1 MTNYIYWDPAT
12 FYSNVKLDFSLDSGA
27 TWNIITTNA
36 TYTNGYYPW
45 TIPQT
50 SSTKCLIRASNSLNT
65 SLYDLSDA
73 VFTIKP
79 AITILTPNGGDVLGA
94 CTQTS
99 ITFEKSPAYSNANI
113 EYTLNGGSSWTSL
126 VANNNYGTA
135 NTTFTYNWSIPNL
148 SSTNVKIRV
157 YPTGNIQLGDS
168 SNAALTIKKAVT
180 IVQPAYGGTMQVG
193 TSYPIKWKSEGISNL
208 FDIAYTINGG
218 TTWTNIV
225 TAYNTATSTYN
236 WTVPNAVS
244 SNCKIRVRDNV
255 NSCKEDIS
263 QQAFIISATPAPLT
277 ITYPNGDEVI
287 QGCTLKNVTW
297 TETGTPAGS
306 YTLEYSV
313 DAGATWITF
322 ATSYTTT
329 IGSCPWYV
337 PNFYNNSNVLVRVS
351 ATGSTT
357 VRDVSDALFTLTKLP
372 PTTNTVNLTSCTSVV
387 YKTKTYTTSTIVR
400 DTIKTAT
407 GLCDSIYNIANII
420 IQKNTTTQSLNYS
433 GCQSVIYKGKTYT
446 SSITLNDTTKTLQ
459 GCDSVYN
466 TVYITV
472 YNITPITNT
481 QNFSGCKK
489 YIFNGITYT
498 TNTTLR
504 DTLRSVSYCDSIY
517 NVTNIIINTA
527 CVNYINTTF
536 TVNMVNY
543 LVTGNTIDTGGIR
556 IAGNFADLGIN
567 LPNWTPTSQLSKL
580 AKQGITDNWSITIP
594 IPDTSINKTLYFK
607 FVNTNWGKNE
617 GIDFGSELKNTTT
630 CSVNDGFGNYNR
642 FLKLPTKDSSVSYCW
657 ERCGLCNTTNNA
669 PIVTTGNITSKTS
682 SMVTV
687 GNNNLVATGGSTV
700 FYKGLLVST
709 NPLPN
714 IYNNTFNS
722 YFHYANPTLGTYS
735 VYIAGLYSNTQYY
748 VRAFA
753 SNEIGTTYGSVIPFV
768 LCDSAK
774 RDTLNLIGCDNVIY
788 NGNTYASS
796 TIKRDTLK
804 TTLGC
809 DSIYR
814 VANITVKPISA
825 SYQSATICADALP
838 YTWNGNTYN
847 AAGNYTANFTNAVGC
862 DSTANLKLIVNALPV
877 ISIASP
883 TNCVGTANINLTG
896 ASNALQIVWQNNGS
910 TVNTKTPTAAAFGTT
925 VAGGNPTSTLPN
937 ALNGPSSV
945 FVDKNGVLYVG
956 DLNNARIQRFAV
968 GNLNATTVAG
978 SGTIGVGLH
987 QFNSPSGVIVNDSNN
1002 VYVGDFGNHRVT
1014 KWLPN
1019 ANIGIV
1025 VAGGN
1030 GSTNTSNAF
1039 NGVADIF
1046 VDAANNIYVAD
1057 QNNHRIQKWAPGAT
1071 SGVTVA
1077 GGNGAGSANNQINLP
1092 TAVFV
1097 DAAGNVYVGDYGNK
1111 RVTKW
1116 TVGATSGVTVAG
1128 GNGAGAAN
1136 NQIDLLVG
1144 LYVDAIGNVYVAD
1157 QNNHRIQKWVVGAT
1171 TGITVAGGNGA
1182 GSAANQFKFPK
1193 DIYIDTAGA
1202 MYIPDNWNQRVQKW
1216 LQSINTSYIP
1226 TTAGVYTA
1234 IVTNNSGCVAT
1245 SNAITIGSSATPT
1258 NSVIASATTICYGEK
1273 VTFTATANNGGSS
1286 PQYQWFKNN
1295 NTVGTNANI
1304 YTDSLLNNSDSVW
1317 CVLTSNSPCATSTT
1331 AKSNVVLMN
1340 VSNTIS
1346 GNIKHPTKGNIATV
1360 TAKLIGTTNNTLL
1373 ASGSYSFNCLA
1384 ASTIGTIRL
1393 SKNND
1398 IAKAN
1403 GVTSVDVLLIQRHI
1417 LNTTKLNSPYKLIA
1431 ADVDGN
1437 KAINSVDVL
1446 RMKRLIL
1453 GTDTTFTSST
1463 KGNRLW
1469 EFVDSAYV
1477 FPDTT
1482 NPFPFKDSITLNN
1495 LTSNRTNQTFIGVK
1509 LGDVNYDWNPVIAR
1523 QFNAN
1528 SLQLSYS
1535 INNEES
1541 RNENSIVR
1549 IPITVSNF
1557 KNIAAMQYTLHFDNK
1572 DYEFIGIENNELNID
1587 FNEKQANKNGNIAML
1602 WTDKNAEAITLNDG
1616 TKLFTLVLKN
1626 KRMRSNTS
1634 LEINSDITN
1643 VEAWD
1648 KDFIQRNILL
1658 NKILNSTE
1666 GMLGCEMWSFS
1677 PNPTS
1682 NFIKVN
1688 MFCKTNK
1695 NITIQLTNV
1704 QGKIL
1709 LQKGFEAVKGSNVL
1723 MINLKEHNQIPTGVY
1738 YIKAIGLSGEDV
1750 KKIIVE

>member
-1 MTNYIYWDPAT
+1 VPGTNYLVRVYDYNNSCKSDVSNTNFAVTPATPLLTTPNGGEVWWSGMTNYIYWDPAT

-36 TYTNGYYPW
+36 TYTNGFYPW

-65 SLYDLSDA
+65 SLYDISDA

-79 AITILTPNGGDVLGA
+79 AITILTPNGGDLLGA

-113 EYTLNGGSSWTSL
+113 EYTLNGGTSWTSL

-148 SSTNVKIRV
+148 SSSNVKIRV

-236 WTVPNAVS
+236 WTVPNAIS
-244 SNCKIRVRDNV
+244 TNCKIRVRDNV

-277 ITYPNGDEVI
+277 ITYPNGGEVI
-287 QGCTLKNVTW
+287 QGCTLKNITW

-337 PNFYNNSNVLVRVS
+337 PNFYTSSNVLVRVS
-351 ATGSTT
+351 ASGSTT
-357 VRDVSDALFTLTKLP
+357 VRDVSDALFTLNKSLS
-372 PTTNTVNLTSCTSVV
+372 TTNTVNLSSCTSVV

-407 GLCDSIYNIANII
+407 GLCDSIYNIANIN

-459 GCDSVYN
+459 GCDSIYN

-481 QNFSGCKK
+481 QNLSGCKK

-504 DTLRSVSYCDSIY
+504 DTLRGISNCDSVY
-517 NVTNIIINTA
+517 NIINITINTN
-527 CVNYINTTF
+527 CVNYINTVF

-567 LPNWTPTSQLSKL
+567 LPNWTPTSQLCKL
-580 AKQGITDNWSITIP
+580 TKQGSSDNWSITIS
-594 IPDTSINKTLYFK
+594 IPDTSISKTLYFK

-630 CSVNDGFGNYNR
+630 CAVNDGFGNYNR

-657 ERCGLCNTTNNA
+657 ERCGLCNTTANA
-669 PIVTTGNITSKTS
+669 PTVTTGSITSTTS

-687 GNNNLVATGGSTV
+687 GNNNLIATGGSTV

-735 VYIAGLYSNTQYY
+735 AYIAGLYSNTQYY

-753 SNEIGTTYGSVIPFV
+753 SNEIGTTYGNVIPFI
-768 LCDSAK
+768 LCDTAK
-774 RDTLNLIGCDNVIY
+774 TDSVKLMGCGSVFY
-788 NGNTYASS
+788 NGNIYNTS

-809 DSIYR
+809 DSVYKVI
-814 VANITVKPISA
+814 NISVQNNT
-825 SYQSATICADALP
+825 ATNQTQNL
-838 YTWNGNTYN
+838 
-847 AAGNYTANFTNAVGC
+847 FGC
-862 DSTANLKLIVNALPV
+862 DSIVYNGKTYTSSKVIIDTLKTILGCDSVYKTSNISISNTPIITAINHNIASYIGGSITFNISVLNAANFMWAGPNGFSANTQNPTVFIGGNVNAGTYYITISNGTCFLYDSIIVTINNNSYTINGRIISPLNKLINNTAINITGAVNA
-877 ISIASP
+877 
-883 TNCVGTANINLTG
+883 
-896 ASNALQIVWQNNGS
+896 
-910 TVNTKTPTAAAFGTT
+910 NTLSF
-925 VAGGNPTSTLPN
+925 
-937 ALNGPSSV
+937 
-945 FVDKNGVLYVG
+945 
-956 DLNNARIQRFAV
+956 
-968 GNLNATTVAG
+968 
-978 SGTIGVGLH
+978 
-987 QFNSPSGVIVNDSNN
+987 
-1002 VYVGDFGNHRVT
+1002 
-1014 KWLPN
+1014 
-1019 ANIGIV
+1019 
-1025 VAGGN
+1025 
-1030 GSTNTSNAF
+1030 
-1039 NGVADIF
+1039 
-1046 VDAANNIYVAD
+1046 
-1057 QNNHRIQKWAPGAT
+1057 
-1071 SGVTVA
+1071 
-1077 GGNGAGSANNQINLP
+1077 
-1092 TAVFV
+1092 
-1097 DAAGNVYVGDYGNK
+1097 
-1111 RVTKW
+1111 
-1116 TVGATSGVTVAG
+1116 VGA
-1128 GNGAGAAN
+1128 
-1136 NQIDLLVG
+1136 
-1144 LYVDAIGNVYVAD
+1144 Y
-1157 QNNHRIQKWVVGAT
+1157 
-1171 TGITVAGGNGA
+1171 
-1182 GSAANQFKFPK
+1182 KF
-1193 DIYIDTAGA
+1193 
-1202 MYIPDNWNQRVQKW
+1202 DN
-1216 LQSINTSYIP
+1216 
-1226 TTAGVYTA
+1226 
-1234 IVTNNSGCVAT
+1234 
-1245 SNAITIGSSATPT
+1245 
-1258 NSVIASATTICYGEK
+1258 
-1273 VTFTATANNGGSS
+1273 
-1286 PQYQWFKNN
+1286 
-1295 NTVGTNANI
+1295 
-1304 YTDSLLNNSDSVW
+1304 
-1317 CVLTSNSPCATSTT
+1317 
-1331 AKSNVVLMN
+1331 LMN
-1340 VSNTIS
+1340 
-1346 GNIKHPTKGNIATV
+1346 GNYLLK
-1360 TAKLIGTTNNTLL
+1360 AK
-1373 ASGSYSFNCLA
+1373 
-1384 ASTIGTIRL
+1384 
-1393 SKNND
+1393 KNND

-1403 GVTSVDVLLIQRHI
+1403 GVTSVDVLLTQRHI
-1417 LNTTKLNSPYKLIA
+1417 LNTTKLNSAYKLIA

-1437 KAINSVDVL
+1437 KAINSVDIL

-1453 GTDTTFTSST
+1453 GTDTTFTSAT
-1463 KGNRLW
+1463 KGSRLW

-1482 NPFPFKDSITLNN
+1482 NPFPFKDSISFTN
-1495 LTSNRTNQTFIGVK
+1495 LTSNKINQTFIGVK
-1509 LGDVNYDWNPVIAR
+1509 LGDVTYDWNPTVAR
-1523 QFNAN
+1523 QTAVN
-1528 SLQLSYS
+1528 SLQL
-1535 INNEES
+1535 
-1541 RNENSIVR
+1541 IVDR
-1549 IPITVSNF
+1549 KEQASTVRYTLSTINF
-1557 KNIAAMQYTLHFDNK
+1557 KDLTAMQYTFHFDNTK
-1572 DYEFIGIENNELNID
+1572 YEFVNLEGFKNLSGFEYNAA
-1587 FNEKQANKNGNIAML
+1587 QANSTGNIAML
-1602 WTDKNAEAITLNDG
+1602 WTDKNAQSITLEDG
-1616 TKLFTLVLKN
+1616 TELFTLVLKS
-1626 KRMRSNTS
+1626 KGLKGSGE
-1634 LEINSDITN
+1634 LELNNDIAE

-1648 KDFIQRNILL
+1648 NDYQKHNIVLTQKVSAKDQEPNTEDQLVIYPNPNKGIFSINLHNVNTNKLTFVFTTIYGQKLFEEVFATNSVSGLYNFNL
-1658 NKILNSTE
+1658 NK
-1666 GMLGCEMWSFS
+1666 
-1677 PNPTS
+1677 
-1682 NFIKVN
+1682 
-1688 MFCKTNK
+1688 
-1695 NITIQLTNV
+1695 
-1704 QGKIL
+1704 KIL
-1709 LQKGFEAVKGSNVL
+1709 LTKGIYFVS
-1723 MINLKEHNQIPTGVY
+1723 IKEIPN
-1738 YIKAIGLSGEDV
+1738 IKS
-1750 KKIIVE
+1750 KFIVQ